1 MRKKLLLS
9 ETPCPE
15 PLRSALLRIL
25 AGHGIG
31 REEVE
36 SIKRIEHARVSSN
49 YSNVI
54 SCGLS
59 GGRVLRLFGKYTE
72 SSPAEGHGGSG
83 YGHWGGVAYEAEVYR
98 QVLRHATVTCPKFYG
113 VYRDEEAGRFGF
125 FIEYLEGGW
134 FVTSH
139 SDPIQSMGR
148 ASRWLGRFHA
158 EYERHVLDRSWP
170 FLKRYDS
177 EYYRGWARR
186 TSQFA
191 GDLHGCYPW
200 LARLCER
207 FDEAAA
213 ILQGSPRTVIHGEF
227 YPHNV
232 FYHGESGESIY
243 PLDWESAAVAS
254 GEIDLAA
261 LTEGWADDIVDS
273 CFREYVASRWP
284 CDPLAGDL
292 RRFTAAQLF
301 LQFRWLGDQ
310 QDWTVDEENRHRF
323 ELMQLSA
330 SALGLL

>member
-1 MRKKLLLS
+1 MKKKLLHS
-9 ETPCPE
+9 ETPCSE

-25 AGHGIG
+25 AGHGIP

-36 SIKRIEHARVSSN
+36 FVQRIEHERVSSN

-54 SCGLS
+54 SCGLAD
-59 GGRVLRLFGKYTE
+59 GRVLRLFGKYAE
-72 SSPAEGHGGSG
+72 SSPTDGHGGFG
-83 YGHWGGVAYEAEVYR
+83 YGHWGGVAYEAEVYS

-113 VYRDEEAGRFGF
+113 VYRDEETGQFGL

-139 SDPIQSMGR
+139 SDPEQSMRR
-148 ASRWLGRFHA
+148 ASRWLGRFQA
-158 EYERHVLDRSWP
+158 ESARHVGNGSWP

-177 EYYRGWARR
+177 EYYSGWARR

-191 GDLHGCYPW
+191 GDLHQRYPW
-200 LARLCER
+200 LAGLCER
-207 FDEAAA
+207 FDEAVA
-213 ILQGSPRTVIHGEF
+213 ILQGSPPTVIHGEF

-232 FYHGESGESIY
+232 LYHGESGESIY

-261 LTEGWADDIVDS
+261 LTEGWSEDFVLS
-273 CFREYVASRWP
+273 CFDDYVSSRWP
-284 CDPLAGDL
+284 DDPSAGDL

-310 QDWTVDEENRHRF
+310 EDWTRDEENSHRF
-323 ELMQLSA
+323 EMMHIS
-330 SALGLL
+330 SEKLGLL